1 MHLERLDVQGFKTFA
16 QKTSVSFLPPKSD
29 RQQLTV
35 IVGPNGSGKSNLADA
50 IRWCLGEQSMKHLR
64 GKKAE
69 DIIFSGS
76 EGKSR
81 SGYAEVSMTFN
92 NEKKRANV
100 PWSEITV
107 TRRLYRDGETEYLL
121 NGEPAR
127 LSDIQLLLAE
137 AGVGQRSYAV
147 IGQGMIDHVL
157 TASPEERKIF
167 FDDATGVRGLQMR
180 RHQSVLKLERSLR
193 TLEEAE
199 ALLREIEPRLNLL
212 RRQVKRLNE
221 REQIEEELKR
231 VSLGYYSTLFWNLQK
246 EKESVVARVS
256 ASDLRVAQRRN
267 DLKAADEKF
276 AALATAHVPTQ
287 TDDGAAK
294 SAQLVY
300 KEANAKREAA
310 RQALFA
316 AEREIEITKAKA
328 RASWAPLPLD
338 HIVTQMKDIVALH
351 ERAYQSLQT
360 ARSSG
365 DWDELER
372 VITSAHEKSKSLRDR
387 LVEPK
392 IEEVKIDEQL
402 MLAVVDAKKR
412 LAEAE
417 EEVRSAEEAADAAV
431 DRATSDR
438 TELIALQKEL
448 RRLQTELSTEENA
461 RNAQAVELARAETRL
476 EALISEMSEQLGPLG
491 EGEVR
496 RAPPEI
502 PVTDLA
508 AEQIKLGKLRHQ
520 LALIGAIDP
529 EVAKEHG
536 EVESRFTFLTEQSD
550 DLRGAISSTEK
561 IVDELDGQITEQS
574 TKKFKT
580 IKDEFQKYFAV
591 LFGGGNCSLIQVTRE
606 SLSQEVKVAA
616 DRAMEEVA
624 GEAVQEL
631 QTDSA
636 RARLR
641 LAEKT
646 DAIMGVDIEA
656 SPPGKKVKN
665 LSALSGGERALTS
678 IALLSAIMATN
689 PSPFVVLDEVDAAL
703 DETNT
708 VRFANI
714 LRELCTHTQF
724 IVISHN
730 RATMEKA
737 DALYGVTMG
746 DDGISRLLS
755 VKLEDIAGEG
765 SARR

>member
-137 AGVGQRSYAV
+137 SGVGQRSYAV

-246 EKESVVARVS
+246 EKDAVLARVS
-256 ASDLRVAQRRN
+256 TSDLRVAQRRH
-267 DLKAADEKF
+267 DLKIADEKF
-276 AALATAHVPTQ
+276 AALATSHVPVQ

-294 SAQLVY
+294 SAQLAY

-310 RQALFA
+310 RQALFS

-351 ERAYQSLQT
+351 ESAYQALQT
-360 ARSSG
+360 ARTSG
-365 DWDELER
+365 DWDALER
-372 VITSAHEKSKSLRDR
+372 VITSAHNKAKSLRDR

-392 IEEVKIDEQL
+392 IEEVKIEDHLTQ
-402 MLAVVDAKKR
+402 AVADAKKR

-417 EEVRSAEEAADAAV
+417 DAVHIAEEAADAAV
-431 DRATSDR
+431 DRATADK

-476 EALISEMSEQLGPLG
+476 EALSSEMSEQLGPLG

-496 RAPPEI
+496 RAPPENPI
-502 PVTDLA
+502 SDLA
-508 AEQIKLGKLRHQ
+508 TEQARLGKLRHQ

-536 EVESRFTFLTEQSD
+536 EVESRFTFLAEQSD

-561 IVDELDGQITEQS
+561 IVDELDGQIAEQS

-606 SLSQEVKVAA
+606 ALSQDVKVAA